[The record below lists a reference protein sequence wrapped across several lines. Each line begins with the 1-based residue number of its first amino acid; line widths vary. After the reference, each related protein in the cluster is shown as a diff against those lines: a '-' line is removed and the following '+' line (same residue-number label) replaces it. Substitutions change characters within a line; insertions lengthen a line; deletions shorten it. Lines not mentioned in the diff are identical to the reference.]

1 MAWIT
6 DNNREKYIKIM
17 DRHFKRTITEEQ
29 LRKNI
34 EKDPTILDEFVDYLE
49 NHKDERY
56 LGWVKS
62 EALL

>member
-17 DRHFKRTITEEQ
+17 ARHFKRTITEEQ

-34 EKDPTILDEFVDYLE
+34 EKDSTILDDFVDYLE

-56 LGWVKS
+56 LG
-62 EALL
+62 